1 MRRFTFAARLALAA
15 SLAGGSAWA
24 IAQTGPESLLPG
36 DYDRPAPRA
45 SRSAAPRPSATP
57 AKAPGAAPVAP
68 PARPAGSPPPGASAS
83 PRITAAPV
91 VPGFSSTAPVPTPS
105 ATPAVVPGHALSPEL
120 ATLFPN
126 GIRSM
131 ADLERLSPDKLDE
144 LLGLKPRYDIPPGAR
159 RALLRVGIIGSRE
172 GGLPPFALAHQDADL
187 VRATLAGNKG
197 QLVSRWGHILL
208 RRALAS
214 RLDAPDAMDPA
225 DFAGLRAA
233 LLLRMG
239 EGDAARALVQDVDPE
254 AYSPALVDAAFDS
267 YVAAADF
274 TGMCPVQAQWP
285 ALRKDGQWQVL
296 KAMCAAFSGNGAAGF
311 AQLDHLTYRGAMPR
325 VDMLLAQ
332 KYAGAAGK
340 ARRAV
345 TIEWNGVNELSPWRY
360 GLTIATG
367 LTPPAPLLQG
377 ANGRFDTMGALAP
390 MLPLGLRADA
400 SDRAGGLGVLSSAAM
415 VDLYSQVYA
424 DDAVTGAPADRA
436 VLLRDAYVAETPAAR
451 LAAMRKL
458 WDDAGDPVQRWS
470 RMVLTAYAAAR
481 MPVASV
487 SGDDAADLI
496 ASMLSA
502 GLDANALRWRN
513 SVDAGSRGWALLAL
527 AQTNGAA
534 DNGPLSS
541 FHDADKSE
549 KQRKTAFLLAGL
561 AGLGRVTPGART
573 DLSEKL
579 GISLEGQSRWTRAI
593 DGAAAVNNPALVALL
608 AGLGMQGSGWDRMT
622 PRYLYHIVA
631 ALNRVGLGAEARMIA
646 AEAVARG

>member
-1 MRRFTFAARLALAA
+1 MRGFTLAARLALAA
-15 SLAGGSAWA
+15 TLAGASAWA
-24 IAQTGPESLLPG
+24 FAQSGPESLLPG

-45 SRSAAPRPSATP
+45 SRPAVPRPSAAP
-57 AKAPGAAPVAP
+57 ARAPAAT
-68 PARPAGSPPPGASAS
+68 PARPAAGPTPAPSSS

-91 VPGFSSTAPVPTPS
+91 VPGFSTAGPSPTPS
-105 ATPAVVPGHALSPEL
+105 AAPAAISGHALSAEL
-120 ATLFPN
+120 AALFPN

-131 ADLERLSPDKLDE
+131 ADIERLPPDKLDE

-159 RALLRVGIIGSRE
+159 RALLRVGVIGSGE

-187 VRATLAGNKG
+187 VRATLAGNSG

-214 RLDAPDAMDPA
+214 RLDAPEAMDPA
-225 DFAGLRAA
+225 DFAALRAA

-239 EGDAARALVQDVDPE
+239 EGDAARTLVQDVDPE
-254 AYSPALVDAAFDS
+254 AYSPALVDAALDT
-267 YVAAADF
+267 YVATADF

-285 ALRKDGQWQVL
+285 ALRKDGEWQVL
-296 KAMCAAFSGNGAAGF
+296 KAVCATFSGNGAAGF

-325 VDMLLAQ
+325 IDMLLAQ

-345 TIEWNGVNELSPWRY
+345 TIEWKGVDDLTPWRY
-360 GLTIATG
+360 ALTIGTG
-367 LTPPAPLLQG
+367 LTPPGDLLQQTG
-377 ANGRFDTMGALAP
+377 GRFDAVSALAP
-390 MLPLGLRADA
+390 MLPLGVRADA
-400 SDRAGGLGVLSSAAM
+400 SDRAGGIGVLSAAAM

-424 DDAVTGAPADRA
+424 DEAVSGDAAARAD
-436 VLLRDAYVAETPAAR
+436 LLRDCYVAETPQAR

-458 WDDAGDPVQRWS
+458 WDGAGTPMARWS
-470 RMVLTAYAAAR
+470 RVVLTAYAAAR
-481 MPVASV
+481 MPVGSV

-496 ASMLSA
+496 AAMLSA

-513 SVDAGSRGWALLAL
+513 AVDAGSRGWALLAL
-527 AQTNGAA
+527 AQANGAA
-534 DNGPLSS
+534 ENGPLSS
-541 FHDADKSE
+541 FHDSDKSE

-561 AGLGRVTPGART
+561 AGLGRVTPAARS
-573 DLSEKL
+573 DLAEKL
-579 GISLEGQSRWTRAI
+579 GISLEGQTRWTRAI
-593 DGAAAVNNPALVALL
+593 DGAAAVHNPALVALL

-622 PRYLYHIVA
+622 PRHLYHIVA